1 MSFKSDCD
9 FKDFDE
15 KRADFIYQN
24 AIDLWKLHEESIQ
37 CIKRNATVLLGYL
50 LGSYS
55 LLINLFFNPNA
66 EKYQTVILILIVM
79 HFLISINITLKIFLP
94 KERTLPSLSP
104 RDLLRK
110 DFNYEDDGNIIKLP
124 IWKLTILQD
133 VIDNYIEEIRKLDA
147 SLAKILKYNI
157 IFTII
162 APLLSMSI
170 YSIYFFLV
178 TK

>member
-1 MSFKSDCD
+1 MK
-9 FKDFDE
+9 
-15 KRADFIYQN
+15 I
-24 AIDLWKLHEESIQ
+24 KLYFL
-37 CIKRNATVLLGYL
+37 TVTY
-50 LGSYS
+50 
-55 LLINLFFNPNA
+55 
-66 EKYQTVILILIVM
+66 
-79 HFLISINITLKIFLP
+79 ITLKIFLP